1 MNETIEH
8 LNIVLEKEL
17 RDLESFKNDP
27 ESEDLQDGIATF
39 EYEIGETKKLILEH
53 IAHNDSEKE
62 IALKL
67 ISSI

>member
-1 MNETIEH
+1 MEITLEH
-8 LNIVLEKEL
+8 LNITLEKEL
-17 RDLESFKNDP
+17 RDLESFKKDP

-39 EYEIGETKKLILEH
+39 EYEISKTKELILEH

-67 ISSI
+67 LTQI

>member
-1 MNETIEH
+1 MEITIEH

-17 RDLESFKNDP
+17 RDFESFKNDP
-27 ESEDLQDGIATF
+27 ESEDKEEGIATF
-39 EYEIGETKKLILEH
+39 EYEISKTKELILEH

-67 ISSI
+67 LTQI

>member
-27 ESEDLQDGIATF
+27 ESEDLQEGIATF
-39 EYEIGETKKLILEH
+39 EWEIGKTKELILEH

>member
-1 MNETIEH
+1 MEITIEH

-17 RDLESFKNDP
+17 KDLESFKNNP

-39 EYEIGETKKLILEH
+39 QYEISKTRSLILEH

-67 ISSI
+67 LTQI

>member
-1 MNETIEH
+1 M
-8 LNIVLEKEL
+8 LLVEKEL

-27 ESEDLQDGIATF
+27 ESEDLQEGIATF
-39 EYEIGETKKLILEH
+39 EWEIGKTKELILEH

>member
-1 MNETIEH
+1 MEITIEH
-8 LNIVLEKEL
+8 LNITLEKEL
-17 RDLESFKNDP
+17 RDFESFKNDP
-27 ESEDLQDGIATF
+27 ESEDLQEGIATF
-39 EYEIGETKKLILEH
+39 EYEISETKKLILEH

>member
-27 ESEDLQDGIATF
+27 ESEDLEDGIATF
-39 EYEIGETKKLILEH
+39 ADEISKTKSLILEH

>member
-8 LNIVLEKEL
+8 LNIVLENEL

-39 EYEIGETKKLILEH
+39 EYEIGNTKKLILEH

>member
-1 MNETIEH
+1 MEITIEH
-8 LNIVLEKEL
+8 LNITLEKEL
-17 RDLESFKNDP
+17 RDFESFKNDP

-39 EYEIGETKKLILEH
+39 EYEIGKTKKLILEH

-67 ISSI
+67 LTQI